1 MGERKLGELKLV
13 DEVEAV
19 WDYQWVRSVDEV
31 ERADS
36 FVDEVSFVVV
46 YVYARVIVG
55 DTIEN

>member
-1 MGERKLGELKLV
+1 M
-13 DEVEAV
+13 
-19 WDYQWVRSVDEV
+19 RSVDEV

-36 FVDEVSFVVV
+36 SVDEVSFVLV